1 MKLYTVTVNL
11 HAEPW
16 LVTEFQSVLAKLPEF
31 DEIAAEKAIVLAHN
45 IASAKTHVHREI
57 VKAIAKNQLM
67 DTETLKQ
74 INVALEH
81 KDSITAE
88 LIPQSV
94 PRVIFVRDGIGS
106 IPVAA

>member
-11 HAEPW
+11 QAEPW
-16 LVTEFQSVLAKLPEF
+16 LVSEFKSVLAKLPEF
-31 DEIAAEKAIVLAHN
+31 DEIAAAKAIVLAQN
-45 IASAKTHVHREI
+45 IASAKSQVHREI

-74 INVALEH
+74 INMALEH
-81 KDSITAE
+81 KDSIVAE

-94 PRVIFVRDGIGS
+94 PRVMFVHDGISS